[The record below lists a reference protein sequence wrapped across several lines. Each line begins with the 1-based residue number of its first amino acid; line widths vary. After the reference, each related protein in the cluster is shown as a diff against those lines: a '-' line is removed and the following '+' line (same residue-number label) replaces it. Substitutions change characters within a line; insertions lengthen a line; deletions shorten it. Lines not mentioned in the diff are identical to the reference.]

1 MTYSQYGPIFW
12 RQQMVAVNGKS
23 WIIKEKK
30 GTQRKEIR
38 KVTTSS
44 DILLYCLKIFFPYY
58 STCHICHFGV
68 NYLQEKLRFCLLP
81 CILFSSEVY

>member
-1 MTYSQYGPIFW
+1 
-12 RQQMVAVNGKS
+12 MVAVNGKS

-44 DILLYCLKIFFPYY
+44 DILLYYLKFFFPYY
-58 STCHICHFGV
+58 ITCYICHFGV
-68 NYLQEKLRFCLLP
+68 NYFQEKLAFFF
-81 CILFSSEVY
+81 LFSFFS